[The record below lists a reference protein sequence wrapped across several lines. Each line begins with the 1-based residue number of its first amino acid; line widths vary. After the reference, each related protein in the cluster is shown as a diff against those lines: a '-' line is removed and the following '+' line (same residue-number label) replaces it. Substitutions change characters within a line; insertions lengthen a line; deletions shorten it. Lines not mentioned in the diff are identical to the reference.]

1 MRFHPSDRKAL
12 SLLATF
18 AVLGQLLVSAVCCA
32 QGGAV
37 TQTVS
42 AGSLSYVVICTPA
55 GAQRVPLA
63 EYLAG
68 QRTGEPTNAGSSIF
82 GCAHCSTCGLA
93 ALAAVAAL
101 LLYFLAWPVP
111 RPTRGLTLSAIRVLR
126 SFSARAP
133 PLTPLSSY

>member
-18 AVLGQLLVSAVCCA
+18 AVVGQLLLSAVCCA
-32 QGGAV
+32 QGGAI

-42 AGSLSYVVICTPA
+42 AGSLSYVIICTPA

-63 EYLAG
+63 DYLAG
-68 QRTGEPTNAGSSIF
+68 GRTGEPTNAGSSIF
-82 GCAHCSTCGLA
+82 GCAHCNTCTMA
-93 ALAAVAAL
+93 ALAVAAL
-101 LLYFLAWPVP
+101 MLFFLAWPVP
-111 RPTRGLTLSAIRVLR
+111 RPTRALTLSAIRVLR

-133 PLTPLSSY
+133 PLPSPSSY

>member
-1 MRFHPSDRKAL
+1 LRFHPADRKAL

-18 AVLGQLLVSAVCCA
+18 AVMGQLLLSAVCCA
-32 QGGAV
+32 QGGAI

-42 AGSLSYVVICTPA
+42 AGSLSYVIICTPG

-63 EYLAG
+63 GYLAG
-68 QRTGEPTNAGSSIF
+68 QRTGEPTNVGGSIF
-82 GCAHCSTCGLA
+82 GCAHCATCGLS

-101 LLYFLAWPVP
+101 LLFFLAWPP
-111 RPTRGLTLSAIRVLR
+111 LRPSHAQTLSAIRILR

-133 PLTPLSSY
+133 PFRPASPY